1 MMNNIKFGLI
11 GCGRISA
18 KHFEAIAQIENAEII
33 SCCDIIEKKAREASE
48 KYNVKTYYKN
58 YKKMLATEKLDAV
71 LICTPSGLHPQMGI
85 EAANR
90 KIHVVTEKPMA
101 ITLESAD
108 ELVNTC
114 DLNEVE
120 LFVVKQNR
128 LNPSIQLLKK
138 AIDKGRFG
146 RLFSANATVRW
157 TRPQN
162 YYDMSKWRGTWEF
175 DGGAFMN
182 QASHYFDL
190 IQWLMGPVESVMSFT
205 ATLNHDIETEDQGV
219 GIIHFR
225 NGAIGVVEVTMN
237 IYPKN
242 YEGSITIMGEN
253 GTVKIGG
260 VAVNKVEHWVFKD
273 YDDDDKLIETVETN
287 PTSIYGFGHLGY
299 LKDVVKVLQEKGKPK
314 IDGRSGRKSLELIL
328 AMYVSARTGKKI
340 AIPLKS

>member
-1 MMNNIKFGLI
+1 MNNIKFGLI

-33 SCCDIIEKKAREASE
+33 SCCDIIEKKAKEASK
-48 KYNVKTYYKN
+48 KYNIKTHYKN
-58 YKKMLATEKLDAV
+58 YKKMLDTEKLDAV

-85 EAANR
+85 EAANC

-108 ELVNTC
+108 ELVKAC

-162 YYDMSKWRGTWEF
+162 YYDMSTWRGTWEF

-190 IQWLMGPVESVMSFT
+190 IHWLMGPVESVMSFT
-205 ATLNHDIETEDQGV
+205 ATLNHEIETEDQGA

-237 IYPKN
+237 TYPKN

-260 VAVNKVEHWVFKD
+260 VAVNKVEHWIFKD

-287 PTSIYGFGHLGY
+287 PTSVYGFGHLGY
-299 LKDVVKVLQEKGKPK
+299 LKDVVKVLQGNGKPK
-314 IDGRSGRKSLELIL
+314 TDGRSGRKSLELIL
-328 AMYVSARTGKKI
+328 AMYASARTGKKI

>member
-33 SCCDIIEKKAREASE
+33 SCCDIIEKKAKEASK
-48 KYNVKTYYKN
+48 KYNIKIYYKD
-58 YKKMLATEKLDAV
+58 YKKMLDTEKLDAV

-90 KIHVVTEKPMA
+90 KIHVITEKPMA
-101 ITLESAD
+101 ITLKSAD
-108 ELVNTC
+108 ELVNAC

-190 IQWLMGPVESVMSFT
+190 INWLMGPVESVMSFT
-205 ATLNHDIETEDQGV
+205 ATLNHDIETEDQGA

-225 NGAIGVVEVTMN
+225 NGAIGVIEVTMN
-237 IYPKN
+237 TYPKN

-260 VAVNKVEHWVFKD
+260 VAVNKVEHWEFKD

-287 PTSIYGFGHLGY
+287 PTSVYGFGHLGY
-299 LKDVVKVLQEKGKPK
+299 LKDVVEVLQGNGKPK
-314 IDGRSGRKSLELIL
+314 TDGRSGRKSLELIL
-328 AMYVSARTGKKI
+328 AMYASARTGKKI